1 MKFKKL
7 DSKGFVLA
15 ETLVVTVFLMIIF
28 TMIYSYF
35 YPLIGEYEK
44 REVYDDVDST
54 YAIYWIKKII
64 EDPSYSIVTNE
75 GKKNNFQD
83 RGYFRVEC
91 SDIQNDEEKRQMC
104 INLVNALQVE
114 NCDSNGDK
122 CNIFVSKYRIGGNGV
137 SLKNIAKS
145 GIVIP
150 YENCDAPVES
160 RCMIEFYNGC
170 SSSMPESEGGDVTS
184 YCNKRASKKVF
195 SSGFK
200 DYIVS
205 LPDYSSQSI
214 NGAKY
219 RVVASFKHTKDNNN
233 YNTYATIEVSK

>member
-7 DSKGFVLA
+7 DNKGFVLA
-15 ETLVVTVFLMIIF
+15 ETLVVTVFLMLIF

-54 YAIYWIKKII
+54 YAIYWIKKMI
-64 EDPSYSIVTNE
+64 EDPSYSIVWHT
-75 GKKNNFQD
+75 GKKENFHD

-91 SDIQNDEEKRQMC
+91 SDIKNDEEKREAC

-114 NCDSNGDK
+114 NCNVNGDE
-122 CNIFVSKYRIGGNGV
+122 CNIFVTKYRIGGNGISFKNSVKEQLRLPFENCVGELESKCIFNFYEKCANSSAV
-137 SLKNIAKS
+137 SSDSDPSGYCDSRAAKNIF
-145 GIVIP
+145 
-150 YENCDAPVES
+150 N
-160 RCMIEFYNGC
+160 
-170 SSSMPESEGGDVTS
+170 
-184 YCNKRASKKVF
+184 
-195 SSGFK
+195 SGFV
-200 DYIVS
+200 DYVTS

-219 RVVASFKHTKDNNN
+219 RVIASFKHTKDNNN

>member
-15 ETLVVTVFLMIIF
+15 ETLVVTVFLMLIF

-64 EDPSYSIVTNE
+64 EDPSYSIVTQE
-75 GKKNNFQD
+75 DKKANFQD
-83 RGYFRVEC
+83 KGFFRVEC
-91 SDIQNDEEKRQMC
+91 SDIQNDEEKRQIC
-104 INLVNALQVE
+104 INLVTALQVE
-114 NCDSNGDK
+114 NCNVNGDR
-122 CNIFVSKYRIGGNGV
+122 CNIFVSKYRIGGTGV
-137 SLKNIAKS
+137 SLKNSARANIKGA
-145 GIVIP
+145 
-150 YENCDAPVES
+150 YENCTYPMEKKCVID
-160 RCMIEFYNGC
+160 FYSNCVNNMPIGISETPDTYC
-170 SSSMPESEGGDVTS
+170 SKQA
-184 YCNKRASKKVF
+184 NKSIF
-195 SSGFK
+195 SSGFR
-200 DYIVS
+200 DYIIS

-219 RVVASFKHTKDNNN
+219 RVIASFKHKKDNNN